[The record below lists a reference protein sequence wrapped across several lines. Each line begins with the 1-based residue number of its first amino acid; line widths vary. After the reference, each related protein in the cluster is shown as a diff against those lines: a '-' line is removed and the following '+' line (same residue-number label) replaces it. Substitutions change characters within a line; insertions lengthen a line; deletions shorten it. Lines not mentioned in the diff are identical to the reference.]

1 MATRKRF
8 VEKRKKFYLPIDKK
22 VKKPYNGITN
32 DGNFSRPESRKG
44 EKAMTTSWTI
54 IMWATDSDAE
64 YERFTSNDYHEVYEM
79 CKAYTR
85 IHQGNGRFKFYIRAN
100 NQ

>member
-1 MATRKRF
+1 
-8 VEKRKKFYLPIDKK
+8 
-22 VKKPYNGITN
+22 
-32 DGNFSRPESRKG
+32 
-44 EKAMTTSWTI
+44 MTTSWTI

-79 CKAYTR
+79 YKAYTR